1 MDDVKTSKE
10 EFTGIEWPD
19 YLVIAAYFIFVL
31 IVGLIVSFFFF
42 LLECLHIFTH
52 LYIIILNPNLVI
64 MEKQKRFS
72 WWIFFGFKK
81 YAFYTSKFNILNNL
95 K

>member
-19 YLVIAAYFIFVL
+19 YLVIAAYFKFVL
-31 IVGLIVSFFFF
+31 IVGLIVSCFSFFWNFYIF
-42 LLECLHIFTH
+42 LHI
-52 LYIIILNPNLVI
+52 YIIILNPNLVI

>member
-42 LLECLHIFTH
+42 LLECLHIFTSDGITASVFENMVNR
-52 LYIIILNPNLVI
+52 LL
-64 MEKQKRFS
+64 FS
-72 WWIFFGFKK
+72 NNRLTKWLWLFKK
-81 YAFYTSKFNILNNL
+81 CVTYL
-95 K
+95 